1 MAKQKRL
8 DDLWVL
14 LLTLIC
20 MGIILVYLAQA
31 VMEVL

>member
-1 MAKQKRL
+1 MAKRKRI

-20 MGIILVYLAQA
+20 MGIILVELIQT
-31 VMEVL
+31 VMEAL